1 MRDATRR
8 RDAMRHV
15 LFSRFFTRA
24 LSRARRRDDV
34 FRARTMRD
42 GCVGCDF
49 EATRRPGGDLA
60 RGTRRPRAR
69 TSSRERAHRWIS
81 FARARTRGTTTA
93 SSRAREG
100 GDDRARGVSVGN
112 DRGDAGRSV
121 DAIDSIDTDSIDRY
135 RFDRRDAI
143 GSISDSG
150 VGLGG
155 GLGRFPAHYGE
166 RARKG

>member
-1 MRDATRR
+1 M
-8 RDAMRHV
+8 
-15 LFSRFFTRA
+15 
-24 LSRARRRDDV
+24 
-34 FRARTMRD
+34 
-42 GCVGCDF
+42 
-49 EATRRPGGDLA
+49 
-60 RGTRRPRAR
+60 
-69 TSSRERAHRWIS
+69 
-81 FARARTRGTTTA
+81 
-93 SSRAREG
+93 
-100 GDDRARGVSVGN
+100 GN

-121 DAIDSIDTDSIDRY
+121 DAIDSIDTDSIDRYRFDRSIPIRSIDTDSIDRY